1 MSDPEIWK
9 SWGLKQKGTA
19 ALQGGK
25 VTVLSAAVQA
35 DSVILLTPLAP
46 SMSLGLLSVG
56 NVQPGQSFDILSA
69 NVLDGSTVQWA
80 IV

>member
-1 MSDPEIWK
+1 MTDPSVWK
-9 SWGLKQKGTA
+9 SWGLKAKGSA
-19 ALQGGK
+19 VLAGGK
-25 VTVLSAAVQA
+25 VTVQHPSVAA

-46 SMSLGLLSVG
+46 ALNLGALTVA
-56 NVQPGQSFDILSA
+56 NIVPGASFDIVSL